1 MEEGKMTAAAASPFN
16 RQLRAPS
23 SEEEE
28 PEELEIV
35 ESKPKVTN
43 NAGRKRLWN
52 RIILDDTAFATDNE
66 SDGEEV
72 VANVDDAG
80 RNRMSKRTR
89 VDDEDTE
96 GTEATT
102 MESEASATGVTMAEV
117 VVTQE
122 ESDKGIYQKE
132 VFVFSCMCSW
142 LSLRI

>member
-1 MEEGKMTAAAASPFN
+1 MDEGKMTAAASSPFN

-23 SEEEE
+23 SSSEEE
-28 PEELEIV
+28 PEDLEIVV

-72 VANVDDAG
+72 VANVEDAG

-102 MESEASATGVTMAEV
+102 TESEGSATGVTMARTEV

-132 VFVFSCMCSW
+132 LFVFSCMCS
-142 LSLRI
+142 

>member
-1 MEEGKMTAAAASPFN
+1 MEEGKMTAAASGPFN
-16 RQLRAPS
+16 RQLRTPS
-23 SEEEE
+23 SSSE
-28 PEELEIV
+28 EELEIV

-66 SDGEEV
+66 SDGEEM

-102 MESEASATGVTMAEV
+102 TESEASSTGVTMAEV

-122 ESDKGIYQKE
+122 ESDKGIYQKKI
-132 VFVFSCMCSW
+132 FVFS
-142 LSLRI
+142 

>member
-1 MEEGKMTAAAASPFN
+1 MEEGKMTAAASSPFN

-23 SEEEE
+23 SSSEEE
-28 PEELEIV
+28 PEELEIVV

-89 VDDEDTE
+89 VDNEDTE
-96 GTEATT
+96 GTEASK
-102 MESEASATGVTMAEV
+102 MESEASSTGVTMAEV

-122 ESDKGIYQKE
+122 ESDKGIHQKE
-132 VFVFSCMCSW
+132 VFVFSWMCSW
-142 LSLRI
+142 